1 MEGSLF
7 WETVSLNAELL
18 QHFSRIAVCSTEWW
32 WWVEGWLCSTL
43 SLRQPEPSILEVSHS
58 PECGPSLQLS
68 IEEEKESIEN
78 VLNGK
83 GRSNHFLLAELSHMI
98 TSGCNLFV
106 STVSISAQEEGY
118 FFVPAS
124 SCIMYI
130 SFIQFTSVQTIKC
143 HPDLYDIEGHCSFLC
158 LGCACTSI
166 LL

>member
-7 WETVSLNAELL
+7 WETVPLNAELL
-18 QHFSRIAVCSTEWW
+18 HHFSRIAVCSAEWW
-32 WWVEGWLCSTL
+32 WWVEGRLCSTL
-43 SLRQPEPSILEVSHS
+43 PLRQPEPSILEVSHS
-58 PECGPSLQLS
+58 PECGPSLSRSL
-68 IEEEKESIEN
+68 EEEKESIEN

-106 STVSISAQEEGY
+106 VNLRPRGRL

-130 SFIQFTSVQTIKC
+130 SFIQLTSVQTMKC